1 MNLNERDKME
11 YIRISTTAGG
21 VVGYYNRDEWGDA
34 CEMLNGSDRVEI
46 YDDNGDWSETM
57 TGTEF
62 KRLYGGDN
70 E

>member
-46 YDDNGDWSETM
+46 YDDNGNWSETM
-57 TGTEF
+57 TGAEF
-62 KRLYGGDN
+62 KRLCEG
-70 E
+70 EV